1 MKKEDCTGVP
11 QVWETQGKAVFAAHL
26 ILWVVLVFEIGSFLI
41 SVAQNPSYGIFFEP
55 EKNVEVLR
63 IRDFSFL
70 FNFAQ
75 RAWLRDTTVN
85 SGSSIYSVENH
96 LKVTSDWAG
105 TEVPG
110 SLQFGYSPTML
121 WVLAPV
127 VPFSSVTA
135 YLIFNVA
142 GLFAVFWMT
151 RPGRCRWGIGLLPF
165 FSGAARYCFVLGQ
178 TALATGAGLLFVAE
192 KTGVRAKNQ
201 GWRTHFWGGAV
212 LWALTAKPP
221 IALSA
226 AAVLIGLRQWR
237 ILLTAGVL
245 TVLSTLILWPLLG
258 PHWLTDYM
266 HLLGTYNTTDAGPA
280 FVMAVIPSIMTSLRA
295 ILSVDIGLR
304 DDIAS
309 LISLIVWLS
318 VLGYIT
324 LAGLRSRLPAAA
336 LWSMS
341 ILSYL
346 LFCPHVSPTDEIQVV
361 VILALCVSLR
371 DKLTKHELFLLV
383 TVPLLVFMAPI
394 SGPFIGMRLPLFL
407 SQLALFFFFAFSGE
421 RFASTAP
428 AGENPA
434 GAGSQAGIA

>member
-26 ILWVVLVFEIGSFLI
+26 ILWIVLVVQIGSFLI
-41 SVAQNPSYGIFFEP
+41 SVTENPSYGIFFEP
-55 EKNVEVLR
+55 GKNGEVLR

-75 RAWLRDTTVN
+75 RAWLRETTVT
-85 SGSSIYSVENH
+85 SGSSIYSLRNH

-105 TEVPG
+105 TDVPG

-121 WVLAPV
+121 WVLAPL
-127 VPFSSVTA
+127 VPFSNATA
-135 YLIFNVA
+135 YLIFNIA
-142 GLFAVFWMT
+142 GLFAIFWMT
-151 RPGRCRWGIGLLPF
+151 RPSRCRWGIGLLSF

-178 TALATGAGLLFVAE
+178 TAFATGAGILFVA
-192 KTGVRAKNQ
+192 GQPRSSGNLQ
-201 GWRTHFWGGAV
+201 GWRDQLLSGIV
-212 LWALTAKPP
+212 LWVLTAKPS

-237 ILLTAGVL
+237 VLLTAGL
-245 TVLSTLILWPLLG
+245 LSVISTSILWPLLG
-258 PHWLTDYM
+258 PRWLIDYI
-266 HLLGTYNTTDAGPA
+266 HLLRTYNITNAGPA
-280 FVMAVIPSIMTSLRA
+280 FVMAVVPGIMANLRS
-295 ILSVDIGLR
+295 ILSVDIGIR
-304 DDIAS
+304 DDISS
-309 LISLIVWLS
+309 LISVTVWLAA
-318 VLGYIT
+318 LGYIT

-346 LFCPHVSPTDEIQVV
+346 LFCPHVTPTDEIQVV

-371 DKLTKHELFLLV
+371 EKLTKHELLLLV
-383 TVPLLVFMAPI
+383 ILPLLPFMSPI
-394 SGPFIGMRLPLFL
+394 PGPFAGMRLPLFL
-407 SQLALFFFFAFSGE
+407 AQLALFFFFAFGGK

-428 AGENPA
+428 AGENP
-434 GAGSQAGIA
+434 